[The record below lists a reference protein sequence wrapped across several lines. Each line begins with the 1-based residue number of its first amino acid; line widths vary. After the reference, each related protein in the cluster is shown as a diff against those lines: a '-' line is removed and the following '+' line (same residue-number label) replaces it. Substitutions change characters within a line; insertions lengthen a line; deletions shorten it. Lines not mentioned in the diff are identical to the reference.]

1 MAMDNINVN
10 FFGIKNYA
18 NILDGHFIGSRV
30 DYMDCG
36 MGKKGI
42 NGNTTKIDGII
53 GMHGNITHQN
63 TIN

>member
-36 MGKKGI
+36 MDKRFI
-42 NGNTTKIDGII
+42 YGNTIKIDAII
-53 GMHGNITHQN
+53 GM
-63 TIN
+63 